1 MPCGYC
7 SEPGHIMRHCNSSAA
22 QHLLSNYRRNC
33 VAPRT
38 AQQQQHFLSSFTSD
52 MLSIIMYSYG
62 ATSVS
67 GNRAS
72 KEQFIRA
79 RLPPPV
85 VAQPV
90 VAQPVIA
97 LRQPVVFQQPA
108 ALQPAVVRETRVEY
122 KARMKIVADTLFTV
136 ICVNDY
142 GITTY
147 TAANN
152 TQFSEMITTLC
163 ETILEQTRNTLTDA
177 FPIAKLIIKQ
187 FHLTRA
193 IAPAV
198 KHVFFNELMRE
209 NSRLNEI
216 RLIRLQA
223 LGVLPRPQ
231 DFVPHKPKFAA
242 IQMLNV
248 VAVEAD
254 DYMCGICSDDFTRET
269 IVTLK
274 CAHTICGV
282 CISGQIKARAKSCI
296 LCPYCREEVH
306 EISIGN
312 EAIRNQISALVI
324 AEIAK

>member
-7 SEPGHIMRHCNSSAA
+7 SESGHIMRHCNSSAA

-72 KEQFIRA
+72 KEHFIRA
-79 RLPPPV
+79 RLPQPV

-90 VAQPVIA
+90 VAQPVVA
-97 LRQPVVFQQPA
+97 LRQPVVFQ
-108 ALQPAVVRETRVEY
+108 QPAVVRETRVEY
-122 KARMKIVADTLFTV
+122 KARMKFVADTLFTV

-142 GITTY
+142 GITQY

-152 TQFSEMITTLC
+152 AQFSMMITVLS
-163 ETILEQTRNTLTDA
+163 ETILEQTHNNVPDSLA
-177 FPIAKLIIKQ
+177 IACLIIKK

-193 IAPAV
+193 IVPAV
-198 KHVFFNELMRE
+198 KHVFLSEIIRQNR
-209 NSRLNEI
+209 RLNEI

-231 DFVPHKPKFAA
+231 LFVAHKPKFAA
-242 IQMLNV
+242 IQINPV
-248 VAVEAD
+248 SKPAE
-254 DYMCGICSDDFTRET
+254 DYCCGICSDDFTQET
-269 IVTLK
+269 IITLT
-274 CAHTICGV
+274 CAHTICGE
-282 CISGQIKARAKSCI
+282 CISGQIKARTKSCI
-296 LCPYCREEVH
+296 VCPYCREEVH

-312 EAIRNQISALVI
+312 EAIRNQIGTIVT